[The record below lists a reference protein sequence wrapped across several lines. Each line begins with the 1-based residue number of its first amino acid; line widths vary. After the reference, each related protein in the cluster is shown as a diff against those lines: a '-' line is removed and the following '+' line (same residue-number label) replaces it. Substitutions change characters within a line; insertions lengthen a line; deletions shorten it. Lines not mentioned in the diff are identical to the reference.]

1 MVRTASS
8 DGAWGGKVSH
18 CVRVEGMFCV
28 GVPVN
33 ICFDCSEDTKFVL
46 FDEMAGVGPFAPI
59 FVSINSSS
67 VLKADAE
74 SVFEF

>member
-1 MVRTASS
+1 MVRTASGDS
-8 DGAWGGKVSH
+8 SWSGEVSH
-18 CVRVEGMFCV
+18 CVRVLGVFCV

-33 ICFDCSEDTKFVL
+33 ICFDCSEDTKLVL
-46 FDEMAGVGPFAPI
+46 LDEMAGVGPFVPI